1 MLTPLEEI
9 NNGQVSLFVKKL
21 LHTGP
26 PGSICSYARAPAI
39 NFLHPISGR
48 TIPLYVF
55 LTSYIMFLQ
64 EYLKIKQD
72 RAKIQ
77 SFLNKILM
85 LVAPSPNFLFEKSQS
100 SFSKML
106 FICSSHKASK

>member
-9 NNGQVSLFVKKL
+9 NNGQVSLLVKKL

-26 PGSICSYARAPAI
+26 PGAVCSYSRAPAI
-39 NFLHPISGR
+39 NFLHLISGK

-55 LTSYIMFLQ
+55 LSSYIMFLQ

-85 LVAPSPNFLFEKSQS
+85 LVTPSPSFLFEKFQS

-106 FICSSHKASK
+106 FIW